1 MSTPCMR
8 VPAWVP
14 FLVCHGSGFDDGA
27 RLSSVAVL
35 NRAAVTYM
43 NRADFYRTTEA
54 LFKFLSQKGK
64 ATLISEKVITD
75 HLAQAW

>member
-1 MSTPCMR
+1 M
-8 VPAWVP
+8 
-14 FLVCHGSGFDDGA
+14 
-27 RLSSVAVL
+27 L
-35 NRAAVTYM
+35 NRAGVTYM

-75 HLAQAW
+75 HLAQA